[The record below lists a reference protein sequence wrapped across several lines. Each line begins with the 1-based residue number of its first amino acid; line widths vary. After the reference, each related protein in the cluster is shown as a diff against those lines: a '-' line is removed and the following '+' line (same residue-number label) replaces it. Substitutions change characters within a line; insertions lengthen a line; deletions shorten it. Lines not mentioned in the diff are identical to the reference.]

1 MPQNTNLNRSPY
13 FDDFDPIKNF
23 YRVLFRPGYSIQS
36 RELTS
41 LQSILQNQIE
51 QLSKSRFKQG
61 SIVVPGEIIY
71 DDRYDYVKLSS
82 FTNNLLITDYIGTR
96 VTGSVSGLV
105 ATIVNATAATA
116 TDSATFF
123 VKYENSGSSTTATRF
138 TEGETLTANSAGNP
152 TAIVG
157 ITGTARPTSTPAV
170 GSGSAVTVN
179 EGVYFINGTLVRT
192 DRQTVILDKYGN
204 TPSYKVGFVVSETL
218 VTPEEDF
225 SLLDNAQ
232 GYSNFTAPGAHR
244 LKITVTL
251 AKRALDFP
259 EQRDFVQ
266 LLLIQGGVVRQTVET
281 GDNSSLF
288 EDVLARRTYDE
299 SGDYVVRDFNLGL
312 REHLN
317 SGSNNGV
324 YLASAGGDAGKF
336 IAELSPGKA
345 YVRGYEIETTSTRY
359 VEINKA
365 RDTAT
370 NSDVALSILEGPNFT
385 VRNLYGFPDIENI
398 SGGGGL
404 VITSTKSFSEVKLFQ
419 NYSDGMFGD
428 TSYGSDTTSPE
439 SEVCWIITVTGA
451 GLSAITAAAAGGTWV
466 ISSAP
471 GGSINGIIKN
481 YSVNAAGTFATLFVT
496 KTGTGIFRA
505 GNSIAIS
512 TTGGNVTAT
521 LSTYEKISSG
531 LVGISKTKYIK
542 LLSPGSTTSN
552 VLDKLSTTFKLGLF
566 KTNYTTKIV
575 CKNSVNFFTGGT
587 TLAVGRYV
595 YGQSSG
601 ASGILE
607 TYSDEG
613 REIFLSNVSG
623 TFRPGETI
631 ITEPI
636 GTSTPVNFIEPEGT
650 IEYFKQV
657 NGGTGYTTASGI
669 TVTING
675 VDKTSIIGT
684 SNINVSGGKVNSID
698 LTPSVRE
705 ALGSSYTTPP
715 TVVISGGGGTAAEFI
730 AITNSN
736 TVVNF
741 DSSYV
746 RSFYGFTSNNYFSGD
761 ISSVQNDYVVS
772 NGALF
777 SASDGDHFIR
787 ADNLGAR
794 PDLDLINGDIIRVVN
809 NTGASTKYIV
819 RQAVRDSGSNTARI
833 YVYGKVLSTFGAKT
847 VTRIRTKL
855 NGLTS
860 DTNIIPF
867 ANKNVSTAVLNP
879 GSNTEINYTIQ
890 KEFVDILDGSGSKTF
905 TLSTGESFIND
916 TYVFTLLTSHPTIA
930 VISAGSLID
939 ISSNVTNSGS
949 SLTVNL
955 GSTYSGLQ
963 FKLVATVRKS
973 DTTPKTKTLFVDAT
987 QNIDSDF
994 TNEIIPLIYAD
1005 GYKLKGVYMST
1016 SGASATVND
1025 VNITDNFIFDGG
1037 QRETYYDLARLI
1049 RKPGAPVPTNKLLVV
1064 FDYFRHVGAGD
1075 YFVVDSYTN
1084 IDYGDIPTFNS
1095 SVHGLVSLSD
1105 VVDFRPRVADYN
1117 ETNGSWI
1124 AGFADKS
1131 FIESANFD
1139 GGGASAS
1146 YVALFGQPFDTGY
1159 RYYLNRI
1166 DSIYLNK
1173 SGRFVVASGTPSLN
1187 PQVPSQIDDA
1197 ILLYTLNIPAYTA
1210 NVSDIKIR
1218 SFDNRRYTMR
1228 DIGKL
1233 VKRIEKLEYYTT
1245 LSLLEQDTFN
1255 SQVRDENGNERF
1267 KNGIIV
1273 DNFEGHNVGNTLS
1286 TDYACSVDTQTGI
1299 LRPSFYASQ
1308 TELIENNLTD
1318 AQRTANGYK
1327 RTGDLITLPY
1337 TEQSTVLNQFATRNL
1352 TINPGRASRYA
1363 GVMTLEPNID
1373 EWRDTITPPELVVNE
1388 NSIFDTIRNNST
1400 DLWGSIWNDWQF
1412 AWTGTQSYNLANSTT
1427 SISNGIAQF
1436 GDNTNNLVRGSTRTR
1451 SRNGTQNRLTPYG
1464 SAVNAVGERVV
1475 ANVYNPYIRSRVV
1488 SFVARGLEPN
1498 TRLYA
1503 FFDGIDVNAWVSP
1516 DNVNGL
1522 LTPFTGVAGYAEL
1535 GFGQAITTDA
1545 NGNISGQFLIPNGYA
1560 PVSGRRVLDLTSSPS
1575 TFYQTS
1581 GEQRR
1586 FTAGT
1591 KVLRLTSSSTNTS
1604 DQTSVTTFV
1613 ESEYVVSGSPE
1624 TSLGSIQSTRVPS
1637 ISRRSISNSDTVQFV
1652 GTNRVN
1658 VNQSGLLDPIAQTFE
1673 VSGFD
1678 EGLFLTSLDLYF
1690 QNKTTSSGTDTDR
1703 PVTVYL
1709 TETTAGVPTRR
1720 TLPFSE
1726 VTLNPDTI
1734 LRIRTTNTV
1743 SPGVSF
1749 TAGVTVTGVSSGAT
1763 GEIKTTQVVSDPN
1776 TRYNLRLRNH
1786 NGISFIPGEQ
1796 LILNVSPAIT
1806 TTQFFIDLDSGQ
1818 VESIKVT
1825 DFGSGYSSVAGGVT
1839 INITGDNG
1847 GAFGIPAAAV
1857 ADVYEGRIYNIRVTN
1872 PGNGYYAAPAVSI
1885 TGTGGTGATAQAIF
1899 RITNPAVKMGISVST
1914 DATVK
1919 TRFTFPSP
1927 VYLANNTT
1935 YAFVV
1940 SSTSPDYTVYT
1951 SRVGEALLAST
1962 VLATNQPGVGSLYKA
1977 QNSSS
1982 WVEDPIE
1989 DIKFT
1994 INRAVFSRGS
2004 TANVELV
2011 NKDLETVILPNN
2023 PISVDNTVGTSSVFG
2038 GNEKI
2043 LRINHPNHGMQSGD
2057 VVFLSGIAGIGS
2069 PENVFGIPVSILNGF
2084 HDIFNVGLDDYCILI
2099 NSTLWSSIPVT
2110 LTGSGSGGGSLVRA
2124 TTNKLYQ
2131 IIQSQVGTLAFS
2143 SSSVSHSITT
2153 TNGKAVDSSTTN
2165 EYTLSSAVNIIPGE
2179 NYFFDTSRVIASA
2192 LNEIN
2197 YDGVNR
2203 LNGRKTLTYTLSM
2216 QTGRDNVS
2224 PVIDL
2229 RRANVITVGSR
2240 LDNPTGNEVRYG
2252 AKSQVLTVPTSS
2264 SYSLT
2269 STTQL
2274 VKTTIINFTAAAG
2287 GSFAVTTGSPTVLNQ
2302 IQGGTVVTG
2311 EIVSVSAGQLKVINT
2326 TGTFVSGTQISQTIG
2341 AATITTTP
2349 TSVVNK
2355 SGIVNGWDSGNG
2367 TLRIKLTSETP
2378 FTANDIINDFSATPT
2393 ARLISAAS
2401 STRGFLF
2408 IPDTEPIGT
2417 STKSKYLT
2425 KEVTLEAPAESLDVR
2440 ITANLFSNSDM
2451 KVMYKIKEDGS
2462 TQDFNRISWS
2472 YFNGTGLSDNNATA
2486 TPDTLNTQSPTAEDL
2501 NSYIEYRF
2509 TANDLAPFKS
2519 FAIKIVFTSS
2529 NPAYPP
2535 RVEDLRAIAH
2545 S

>member
-105 ATIVNATAATA
+105 ATVVNATAATA
-116 TDSATFF
+116 TDSSTFF

-138 TEGETLTANSAGNP
+138 TEGETLTANSPGSP

-251 AKRALDFP
+251 AKRTLDFP

-266 LLLIQGGVVRQTVET
+266 LLLIQGGVLRQTVET
-281 GDNSSLF
+281 ADNTLF

-317 SGSNNGV
+317 TGSNNGV
-324 YLASAGGDAGKF
+324 YLDTAGGDAGKF
-336 IAELSPGKA
+336 VAELSPGKA

-365 RDTAT
+365 RDVAT
-370 NSDVALSILEGPNFT
+370 NSNVALSILDGPNFT
-385 VRNLYGFPDIENI
+385 IRNLYGFPDIENI
-398 SGGGGL
+398 AGGG
-404 VITSTKSFSEVKLFQ
+404 VITTTKSFTEIKLF
-419 NYSDGMFGD
+419 NNFSDGMFGD
-428 TSYGSDTTSPE
+428 TSYGDDITAPSDENT
-439 SEVCWIITVTGA
+439 WIITVTGG
-451 GLSAITAAAAGGTWV
+451 GLSAIASAAAGGTWS
-466 ISSAP
+466 IAAAP
-471 GGSINGIIKN
+471 GGPINGVIKN
-481 YSVNAAGTFATLFVT
+481 FAVNSANTFATLVVT
-496 KTGTGIFRA
+496 KTGVGIFRA
-505 GNSIAIS
+505 GATVSI
-512 TTGGNVTAT
+512 TTTAGSVSPT
-521 LSTYEKISSG
+521 LQTYEKISTSFIG
-531 LVGISKTKYIK
+531 TSKTKYVR
-542 LLSPGSTTSN
+542 LLNPGSTTSN
-552 VLDKLSTTFKLGLF
+552 VFDSLSTTFKLGLF
-566 KTNYTTKIV
+566 NTNYTTKII
-575 CKNSVNFFTGGT
+575 CKNDVNFFTGGT
-587 TLAVGRYV
+587 NLAIGYYV
-595 YGQSSG
+595 FGQSSG
-601 ASGILE
+601 ATGILE
-607 TYSDEG
+607 SYSADT
-613 REIFLSNVSG
+613 REIILSNVKGS
-623 TFRPGETI
+623 FRPGETI
-631 ITEPI
+631 ITETI

-650 IEYFKQV
+650 IEYFKKV
-657 NGGTGYTTASGI
+657 SGGAGYTTASGV
-669 TVTING
+669 TVFING
-675 VDKTSIIGT
+675 VDKTSVIGS
-684 SNINVSGGKVNSID
+684 SNINVSGGEINSIE
-698 LTPSVRE
+698 LTNSIRDS
-705 ALGSSYTTPP
+705 LGSSYTTPP
-715 TVVISGGGGTAAEFI
+715 IVTISGGTGTGASFV
-730 AITNSN
+730 AITNNS

-741 DSSYV
+741 DSSYA
-746 RSFYGFTSNNYFSGD
+746 RSFFGSTTGNYFSGD
-761 ISSVQNDYVVS
+761 ISSVQDDYVIS
-772 NGALF
+772 NGDLF
-777 SASDGDHFIR
+777 SATDGDLFIR

-794 PDLDLINGDIIRVVN
+794 PDTELVSGDIIRIVN
-809 NTGASTKYIV
+809 NVGVTNKYIV
-819 RQAVRDSGSNTARI
+819 KQSVRDSGTATARI
-833 YVYGKVLSTFGAKT
+833 YVYGKVLSTFSAKT
-847 VTRIRTKL
+847 ITRIRTRL

-879 GSNTEINYTIQ
+879 GSNTDINYTIQ
-890 KEFVDILDGSGSKTF
+890 KEFIDTLDGSGSKTL
-905 TLSTGESFIND
+905 TVLTNESFIND
-916 TYVFTLLTSHPTIA
+916 TYVFSLLTSNPSIPA
-930 VISAGSLID
+930 ISAGSLVD
-939 ISSNVTNSGS
+939 ISSSVTNTGS
-949 SLTVNL
+949 ALTINL
-955 GSTYSGLQ
+955 GASYAGLQ
-963 FKLVATVRKS
+963 FKLITTVRKT
-973 DTTPKTKTLFVDAT
+973 DTTPKTKTLFLDAT

-994 TNEIIPLIYAD
+994 TNEIIPLRYAD
-1005 GYKLKGVYMST
+1005 GYRLKGVYMST
-1016 SGASATVND
+1016 TGAAATIND
-1025 VNITDNFIFDGG
+1025 INVTDSFTFDGG
-1037 QRETYYDLARLI
+1037 QRETYYDLARII
-1049 RKPGAPVPTNKLLVV
+1049 RKPGVPVPTNKLLIV
-1064 FDYFRHVGAGD
+1064 FDYFRHVGSGD

-1095 SVHGLVSLSD
+1095 SVHGLISLSD
-1105 VVDFRPRVADYN
+1105 VVDFRPRVSDYD
-1117 ETNGSWI
+1117 ETSGSVVP
-1124 AGFADKS
+1124 GFANRS
-1131 FIESANFD
+1131 IVNSVEFD
-1139 GGGASAS
+1139 ATGSSAS
-1146 YVALFGQPFDTGY
+1146 SIPLFGQSFDTGY

-1166 DSIYLNK
+1166 DSIYINK

-1187 PQVPSQIDDA
+1187 PQVPSSIDDA

-1255 SQVRDENGNERF
+1255 AQVRDENGNERF

-1318 AQRTANGYK
+1318 AQRAANGYRK
-1327 RTGDLITLPY
+1327 TGDLITLPY
-1337 TEQSTVLNQFATRNL
+1337 TEQSTIVNQFATRNL

-1373 EWRDTITPPELVVNE
+1373 EWRDTVTPPELIVNE
-1388 NSIFDTIRNNST
+1388 NSVFDTIRNNST

-1412 AWTGTQSYNLANSTT
+1412 AWTGTQSYNLTNSTT
-1427 SISNGIAQF
+1427 TISNGIAQF
-1436 GDNTNNLVRGSTRTR
+1436 GDNTTNLVRGSTRTR

-1475 ANVYNPYIRSRVV
+1475 ANVYNPYIRSRVI

-1503 FFDGIDVNAWVSP
+1503 FFDGIDVNSWISP
-1516 DNVNGL
+1516 DNVNGP

-1535 GFGQAITTDA
+1535 GFGEPITTDA
-1545 NGNISGQFLIPNGYA
+1545 NGNVSGQFLVPNGYA
-1560 PVSGRRVLDLTSSPS
+1560 PISGRRVLDLTTSPQ

-1586 FTAGT
+1586 FTAGS
-1591 KVLRLTSSSTNTS
+1591 KVLRLTSSSSNTS
-1604 DQTSVTTFV
+1604 DQTNVNTFV

-1624 TSLGSIQSTRVPS
+1624 TTLGSVQSTRVPS

-1690 QNKTTSSGTDTDR
+1690 ENKTTSSGTDTDR
-1703 PVTVYL
+1703 PVTVYM

-1726 VTLNPDTI
+1726 VTLNPDTV

-1743 SPGVSF
+1743 SPAVSF
-1749 TAGVTVTGVSSGAT
+1749 TAGATVTGVSSGAT
-1763 GEIKTTQVVSDPN
+1763 GEIKTTQLVNDPN
-1776 TRYNLRLRNH
+1776 TRYNLVLRNH

-1796 LILNVSPAIT
+1796 LTLNVSPAIT
-1806 TTQFFIDLDSGQ
+1806 STQFFIDLDSGQ
-1818 VESIKVT
+1818 VESIKIT
-1825 DFGSGYSSVAGGVT
+1825 DFGSGYSSTAGAVT
-1839 INITGDNG
+1839 VTITGDNG
-1847 GAFGIPAAAV
+1847 GAFGTPAAAS
-1857 ADVYEGRIYNIRVTN
+1857 ADVYNGRVYNVRVTSK
-1872 PGNGYYAAPAVSI
+1872 GSGYYTAPSVTIVATS
-1885 TGTGGTGATAQAIF
+1885 GTGATAQAILK
-1899 RITNPAVKMGISVST
+1899 ITNPAVKMGIAVST

-1927 VYLANNTT
+1927 VYLANNST

-1940 SSTSPDYTVYT
+1940 SSTSPDYRIYT

-1982 WVEDPIE
+1982 WVEDTVE

-1994 INRAVFSRGS
+1994 ANRAVFSRGL

-2011 NKDLETVILPNN
+2011 NKESGTVILPNN
-2023 PISVDNTVGTSSVFG
+2023 PISIDNTIGTSSVFG

-2043 LRINHPNHGMQSGD
+2043 LRIYHPNHGMKSGD
-2057 VVFLSGIAGIGS
+2057 VVFLSGVSGIGS
-2069 PENVFGIPVSILNGF
+2069 PENVFGIPVSILNGM
-2084 HDIFNVGLDDYCILI
+2084 HDIFNVGLDDYCISI
-2099 NSTLWSSIPVT
+2099 DTTLWNSIPVT

-2131 IIQSQVGTLAFS
+2131 IIQSQVATLAFS
-2143 SSSVSHSITT
+2143 SSTLSHAITP
-2153 TNGKAVDSSTTN
+2153 TNGKSVDSTTTN
-2165 EYTLSSAVNIIPGE
+2165 EYTLSNVVNIVPGE
-2179 NYFFDTSRVIASA
+2179 NYFFEDSKVIASS
-2192 LNEIN
+2192 LNEVN
-2197 YDGVNR
+2197 YDGVNL
-2203 LNGRKTLTYTLSM
+2203 LNGRKSLTYTLSM

-2229 RRANVITVGSR
+2229 KRTNVITVGSR
-2240 LDNPTGNEVRYG
+2240 LDNPTGDESRYG
-2252 AKSQVLTVPTSS
+2252 ARSQVLSVSPSS
-2264 SYSLT
+2264 TYSIA
-2269 STTQL
+2269 STPQV
-2274 VKTTIINFTAAAG
+2274 VKTTIINFTSAVG
-2287 GSFAVTTGSPTVLNQ
+2287 GSFVVTTGSPTVLSQ
-2302 IQGGTVVTG
+2302 VQGGTIVTG
-2311 EIVSVSAGQLKVINT
+2311 DIVSVSATQIKVINT
-2326 TGTFVSGTQISQTIG
+2326 TGTFVSGLQISQTIG
-2341 AATITTTP
+2341 LATITTTP

-2355 SGIVNGWDSGNG
+2355 SGIVTGWDSGIG
-2367 TLRIKLTSETP
+2367 SLKVKLTSETP
-2378 FTANDIINDFSATPT
+2378 FAVNDYINDYTSTPV
-2393 ARLISAAS
+2393 ARLISDAS

-2408 IPDTEPIGT
+2408 IPDTEPIG
-2417 STKSKYLT
+2417 SSVKSKYLT

-2440 ITANLFSNSDM
+2440 ITANLFANSDM

-2462 TQDFNRISWS
+2462 TQDFNRIAWN
-2472 YFNGTGLSDNNATA
+2472 YFNSTGFSDNNATA
-2486 TPDTLNTQSPTAEDL
+2486 IPDTLNTQSPTAEDL